1 MPSDLFAERED
12 ASERRQNHS
21 PQIEDSPKEK
31 RRKASINN
39 EGKVEIWSHE
49 FGQKITE
56 ANRYRYENAEGK
68 ILYHVIRFHPKDFRP
83 LSPDGYMDLKGISR
97 VPYRLPEL
105 ISAKKNGDTIF
116 VVEGEKDADLGV
128 SHGLATTTFCGGAGK

>member
-56 ANRYRYENAEGK
+56 ANRYRYENAEGE
-68 ILYHVIRFHPKDFRP
+68 ILYHVVRFHPKDFRP
-83 LSPDGYMDLKGISR
+83 LSPEGYMSLEGIDR

-105 ISAKKNGDTIF
+105 LSAKTNGDII
-116 VVEGEKDADLGV
+116 GCCRGRKR
-128 SHGLATTTFCGGAGK
+128 C